1 MYVLVARVHI
11 QRLSR
16 ENMSRRCHID
26 RNSSWSPMESP
37 TGKCCRC
44 CHRSC
49 SCELLLKV
57 EHRGRQKRAGAEGIL
72 GENFSSSDSLMF
84 TWNAGELIRFDG
96 DNGMVRPHCL
106 NFPNWEPLVRTV
118 FKYLFKDDWWTST
131 GSPWGVGHV
140 HRFLI
145 VLFYDERHPPQPST
159 DMHSPHLR
167 QNFQRHHLP
176 RWAWDCLPHWKVQ
189 RRTFLVEFK
198 QNLINEKV
206 KVTSSQY
213 NFHTLH

>member
-49 SCELLLKV
+49 SCELLQKV
-57 EHRGRQKRAGAEGIL
+57 EHRGRQKRGGAEGIL

-106 NFPNWEPLVRTV
+106 NFPNWEPLVRTE
-118 FKYLFKDDWWTST
+118 FKYLFKDDWWTSIHEGWAMCIVFSLFCFMMNVT
-131 GSPWGVGHV
+131 HPNPPLTCTH
-140 HRFLI
+140 LI
-145 VLFYDERHPPQPST
+145 
-159 DMHSPHLR
+159 
-167 QNFQRHHLP
+167 
-176 RWAWDCLPHWKVQ
+176 
-189 RRTFLVEFK
+189 
-198 QNLINEKV
+198 
-206 KVTSSQY
+206 
-213 NFHTLH
+213 